1 VIPAGL
7 FVCFDL
13 YIKYS
18 ELSETKMPSL
28 EIYIWLVLC
37 GLAGFLEIWG
47 LDKFFGDVARQMTTS
62 VSSTVF

>member
-28 EIYIWLVLC
+28 GDLY
-37 GLAGFLEIWG
+37 LACFVWVGGFSGDLG